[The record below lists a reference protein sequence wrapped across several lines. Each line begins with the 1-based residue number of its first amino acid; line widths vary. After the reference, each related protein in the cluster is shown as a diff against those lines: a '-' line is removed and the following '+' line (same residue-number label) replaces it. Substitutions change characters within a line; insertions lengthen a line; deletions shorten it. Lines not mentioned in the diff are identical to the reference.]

1 MLNLKVSNF
10 MHLKNYHFFMKTG
23 GVLLTSGTL
32 LFSAPL
38 SSTAWA
44 ADSTETVMKQTIM
57 QGKEVPKK
65 RTITGVIT
73 DANDGTPVVG
83 ATIKIKGQSAGTI
96 SGLDGD
102 FSLSV
107 TSKDV
112 LQISFVGYKT
122 KEVPE

>member
-1 MLNLKVSNF
+1 
-10 MHLKNYHFFMKTG
+10 MKMG

-38 SSTAWA
+38 SSTARA
-44 ADSTETVMKQTIM
+44 ADGTETVMKQAIM
-57 QGKEVPKK
+57 QGKEGPQK

-73 DANDGTPVVG
+73 DAIEGTPVVG

-122 KEVPE
+122 KKCR

>member
-10 MHLKNYHFFMKTG
+10 MNLKNHFFMKMG

-57 QGKEVPKK
+57 QGKKELL
-65 RTITGVIT
+65 
-73 DANDGTPVVG
+73 PVSSLM
-83 ATIKIKGQSAGTI
+83 QSREH
-96 SGLDGD
+96 LW
-102 FSLSV
+102 
-107 TSKDV
+107 
-112 LQISFVGYKT
+112 
-122 KEVPE
+122 

>member
-1 MLNLKVSNF
+1 

-57 QGKEVPKK
+57 QKSPKK
-65 RTITGVIT
+65 ELL
-73 DANDGTPVVG
+73 PVSSPMQ
-83 ATIKIKGQSAGTI
+83 TMEH
-96 SGLDGD
+96 LW
-102 FSLSV
+102 
-107 TSKDV
+107 
-112 LQISFVGYKT
+112 
-122 KEVPE
+122 

>member
-1 MLNLKVSNF
+1 M
-10 MHLKNYHFFMKTG
+10 
-23 GVLLTSGTL
+23 LLTSGTL

-57 QGKEVPKK
+57 QGKEVPK

-102 FSLSV
+102 FHCQSPARMYFKSV
-107 TSKDV
+107 LWD
-112 LQISFVGYKT
+112 T
-122 KEVPE
+122 KQKKCR

>member
-1 MLNLKVSNF
+1 MNLKN
-10 MHLKNYHFFMKTG
+10 HFFMKRG

-38 SSTAWA
+38 SSTARA
-44 ADSTETVMKQTIM
+44 ADGTETVMKQAIM
-57 QGKEVPKK
+57 QGKEGPQK

-73 DANDGTPVVG
+73 DAIEGTPVVG

-112 LQISFVGYKT
+112 LQISFVGYT
-122 KEVPE
+122 KQKKCR